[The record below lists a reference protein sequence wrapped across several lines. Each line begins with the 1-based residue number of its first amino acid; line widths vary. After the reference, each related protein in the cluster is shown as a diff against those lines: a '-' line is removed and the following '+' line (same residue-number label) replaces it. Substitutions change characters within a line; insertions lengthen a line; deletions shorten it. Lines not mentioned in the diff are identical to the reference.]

1 MCRELDEIL
10 RDEIKEITSFLSDSL
25 VFILLY
31 SNYLKKFCFLEDF
44 AFPLA
49 YFNSQ
54 LDKKLYSSE
63 EYIKIA
69 KYGCYYLYLLGLMEL
84 TGIDG
89 EATVNGLGRKL
100 IHSEDLRLR
109 FGLVYVKFAQFIR
122 EI

>member
-1 MCRELDEIL
+1 MELRKIPV
-10 RDEIKEITSFLSDSL
+10 FLSDSL

-54 LDKKLYSSE
+54 LDNKLYSSE
-63 EYIKIA
+63 EYMKIA

-84 TGIDG
+84 TSLDG
-89 EATVNGLGRKL
+89 EAIVNGLGRRL
-100 IHSEDLRLR
+100 IHSEDLRFR

-122 EI
+122 EM